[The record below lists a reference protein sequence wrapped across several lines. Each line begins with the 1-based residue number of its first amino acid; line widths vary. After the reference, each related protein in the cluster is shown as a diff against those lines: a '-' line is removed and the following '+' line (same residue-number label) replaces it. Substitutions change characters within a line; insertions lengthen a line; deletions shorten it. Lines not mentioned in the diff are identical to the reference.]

1 MLFVCHVP
9 LQAVKAGRAVHGH
22 VAGQPTPKSKLYS
35 DVEAAMPVA
44 ASSRTAALPAAR
56 PAAVIPPVISIR
68 DGDAAVDM
76 ELDGPLL
83 DTPEPDVQPEAPSS
97 TDPAAALAPSA
108 TSASAPVAP
117 PEVLSLQKPADICTE
132 CVICLGLG
140 EKDFPTEGKPAEIS
154 HRLSTDCRAL
164 GALPTRGGDLANH
177 PVRKDAKTS
186 RKNCFRDV
194 RPKLKAADNVPALA
208 MYAKVRNNLRRYL

>member
-1 MLFVCHVP
+1 MLCVCHVP

-76 ELDGPLL
+76 ELDDAPL
-83 DTPEPDVQPEAPSS
+83 DVSEPDMQPGSGSPSAN
-97 TDPAAALAPSA
+97 PAAASTHAAS
-108 TSASAPVAP
+108 SASAPAVA
-117 PEVLSLQKPADICTE
+117 
-132 CVICLGLG
+132 
-140 EKDFPTEGKPAEIS
+140 
-154 HRLSTDCRAL
+154 
-164 GALPTRGGDLANH
+164 
-177 PVRKDAKTS
+177 
-186 RKNCFRDV
+186 
-194 RPKLKAADNVPALA
+194 ALA
-208 MYAKVRNNLRRYL
+208 G